1 MTKGMTTLE
10 FYRVRVIRLNPL
22 IVLGALFGI
31 AEALAVRLEW
41 RNYDFWRIIGSGGL
55 AALSLPSYLI
65 PHNGLAFPIN
75 NPVWSLFFELAANFL
90 FALIAR
96 YLTRSWLIAITA
108 FSAIFLFNEAMHLGT
123 MDGGW
128 LKGTLHVGVARVMFG
143 FFCGLLLHRFRPR
156 RPLPAI
162 WGYVLIAA
170 LAIILLGPYKFW
182 AKFHLVF
189 VLAVFPVMIWLGSAV
204 VETSFIVRAG
214 KFLGALSYPL
224 YILHRPQLDASTVL
238 LFQRFNPHAH
248 WLPLWWTLQVAG
260 AIAIAWPA
268 MKLYDEPVR
277 AWLSRVTRRSAP
289 IAQPATV

>member
-1 MTKGMTTLE
+1 M
-10 FYRVRVIRLNPL
+10 
-22 IVLGALFGI
+22 
-31 AEALAVRLEW
+31 
-41 RNYDFWRIIGSGGL
+41 
-55 AALSLPSYLI
+55 
-65 PHNGLAFPIN
+65 
-75 NPVWSLFFELAANFL
+75 
-90 FALIAR
+90 
-96 YLTRSWLIAITA
+96 
-108 FSAIFLFNEAMHLGT
+108 
-123 MDGGW
+123 
-128 LKGTLHVGVARVMFG
+128 
-143 FFCGLLLHRFRPR
+143 LLHRFRPR

-182 AKFHLVF
+182 AKSHLVF